1 MGALFR
7 SDGWVKS
14 AIGPAVPGAQIFVCT
29 QPANVVP
36 PVAVPNGPITGS
48 FVPSPLASI
57 FADPFGLVPIAQP
70 IITDGFGHYDFYAA
84 PNLYTIVVSN
94 AGTIQQVYP
103 DQSVGGFGT
112 GNTTGNTTGLI
123 AGNNITIIGNV
134 ISATAVSPYVISG
147 FSGDNLTP
155 PTSGQILLRHVIA
168 GGIITGVSF
177 FSGLFGSYVGAL
189 HAPLATFVINILKN
203 SVLQG
208 TMTIAAGSTIGTFN
222 FPGTVTTL
230 PGDIWDFVSPV
241 VPDLNISGIYFTT
254 TGTRS

>member
-1 MGALFR
+1 MAALFR

-14 AIGPAVPGAQIFVCT
+14 AVGPAVPGALVYVCL

-36 PVAVPNGPITGS
+36 PVPVKNGPVVGA
-48 FVPSPLASI
+48 FVPSPLAPI
-57 FADPFGLVPIAQP
+57 FADPNGLVPIAQP
-70 IITDGFGHYDFYAA
+70 ILTDGFGHYDFYVV
-84 PNLYTIVVSN
+84 PGVYTVVVVN
-94 AGTIQQVYP
+94 AGTIAQVYP
-103 DQSVGGFGT
+103 DQSFGGVGT
-112 GNTTGNTTGLI
+112 GSSNTTGLI

-254 TGTRS
+254 TGTRL